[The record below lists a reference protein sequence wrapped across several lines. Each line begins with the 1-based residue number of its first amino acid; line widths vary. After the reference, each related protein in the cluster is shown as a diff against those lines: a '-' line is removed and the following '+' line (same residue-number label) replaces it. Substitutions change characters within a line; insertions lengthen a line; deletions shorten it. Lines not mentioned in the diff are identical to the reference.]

1 MQEVQIVATFDSAD
15 TASDVSRSLNAWF
28 QWVMDGGEGEI
39 PDFFDD
45 FGISTEEYA
54 LERES
59 DTDWE
64 EQPIAK
70 ARSNHV
76 IIHAYTSETQD
87 LLQELLESM
96 GAFEVEITAEGDS

>member
-1 MQEVQIVATFDSAD
+1 
-15 TASDVSRSLNAWF
+15 
-28 QWVMDGGEGEI
+28 MDGGQGVI

-45 FGISTEEYA
+45 FGIATEEYA

-70 ARSNHV
+70 SRSNHV
-76 IIHAYTSETQD
+76 IIHAYTAETQD

-96 GAFEVEITAEGDS
+96 GAFEVEITAEGDN